1 MSLLRRLKMLA
12 HRDRFQSELDEEMQ
26 THMHMR
32 EQQRL
37 AEGDTP
43 EEARRNTRR
52 NFGNPTLL
60 RERSHNAWGW
70 GWLESFLQD
79 IRYAFRSM
87 WHSRVLTLV
96 ALLSLSLGIGANVAI
111 FSFLDAVVLRS
122 LPVQNPNQLYL
133 FGDGEESG
141 STDRYGST
149 TLYSYPFFREFR
161 KSNTVFSEVATI
173 SSWDSGMH
181 GSLDQRNTLQP
192 LEVDSV
198 SGTFFSTLGV
208 EPALGRF
215 LKPEDDE
222 VEGRSPVAVVSY
234 SFWQTQFNGSA
245 DILQHTV
252 KLGTVTFNIV
262 GVAAPGFF
270 GMQVGRQ
277 PDFWVPLAM
286 TRFLPPGHTA
296 YAENFTQNNYIF
308 GRLKPGVTA
317 AQAEAETNVL
327 YQHII
332 RSFPNSD
339 LNAYNLGHL
348 QSAHVKLT
356 GLHRGI
362 SGLRY
367 TFANP
372 LKMLM
377 AVAALVLLITC
388 ANIANLLLARATT
401 RAHEFAV
408 RQAFG
413 AQRMRLIR
421 QLLTESFLLAIA
433 GSVIGVAFALGA
445 DRILLRAI
453 SGGPDATIIP
463 LDVSLN
469 VRMLVFTVVAT
480 VATALLFGI
489 LPALRAS
496 RVPVNQGLRESR
508 RSSTAGRNTLGKTL
522 IIGQVALSL
531 VLSVL
536 SILFLRSLINLTH
549 VDSGFPREGIM
560 LVDMDSSVLGL
571 QDKDPRMTAMYQQME
586 ERVAALPQVKAASF
600 ASFVFASGSWNG
612 TLNIPGMPF
621 HEERNVA
628 HNVIGNGY
636 FNVMQMPLLAGRAFG
651 PQDNAFAHHVVILS
665 ESVAKDYFPA
675 GVSPIG
681 RHIFYGKD
689 PNPAKEVEVI
699 GIVRDVKFGSL
710 DEAKQYIDYY
720 PNTQRPWTYGT
731 LTVRYTGDFTTA
743 ATAVKNAVH
752 DVNRIVP
759 IDHVTTLNRRI
770 EGTIVNQRLVAQL
783 SGTFGLLAVLLSAI
797 GIYGLMSYLV
807 SLRTGEIGIRMALGA
822 SHSGVRWMVMRE
834 IATLVVSGIA
844 AGIALSLAGGRLV
857 QSMLYGI
864 APTEL
869 LSLLLS
875 VVALSTIALTAGY
888 LPARRASQVNPM
900 EALRYE

>member
-1 MSLLRRLKMLA
+1 
-12 HRDRFQSELDEEMQ
+12 
-26 THMHMR
+26 
-32 EQQRL
+32 
-37 AEGDTP
+37 
-43 EEARRNTRR
+43 
-52 NFGNPTLL
+52 
-60 RERSHNAWGW
+60 
-70 GWLESFLQD
+70 
-79 IRYAFRSM
+79 
-87 WHSRVLTLV
+87 
-96 ALLSLSLGIGANVAI
+96 
-111 FSFLDAVVLRS
+111 
-122 LPVQNPNQLYL
+122 
-133 FGDGEESG
+133 
-141 STDRYGST
+141 
-149 TLYSYPFFREFR
+149 
-161 KSNTVFSEVATI
+161 TVFSDVATI

-181 GSLDQRNTLQP
+181 GALDQRGTLQP

-208 EPALGRF
+208 EPAIGRF

-234 SFWQTQFNGSA
+234 NFWQTQFNGSA

-252 KLGTVTFNIV
+252 KLGAVTFNII
-262 GVAAPGFF
+262 GVAPPGFF

-286 TRFLPPGHTA
+286 TRFLPTGHIA
-296 YAENFTQNNYIF
+296 YAENFAQNNYIF
-308 GRLKPGVTA
+308 GRLKPGATP
-317 AQAEAETNVL
+317 AQAEAEINVL

-332 RSFPNSD
+332 RSFPNAD

-348 QSAHVKLT
+348 QSAHVPLT
-356 GLHRGI
+356 RMSRGI

-367 TFANP
+367 TFADP

-388 ANIANLLLARATT
+388 ANIANLLLARATA
-401 RAHEFAV
+401 RSHEFAV

-421 QLLTESFLLAIA
+421 QLLTESFLLSIA
-433 GSVIGVAFALGA
+433 GSVLGVAFALGA

-453 SGGPDATIIP
+453 SGGENATLIP
-463 LDVSLN
+463 IDVSLN
-469 VRMLVFTVVAT
+469 VRMLAFTIVAT

-496 RVPVNQGLRESR
+496 RVPVNEGLRESR
-508 RSSTAGRNTLGKTL
+508 RSSTAGRNTFGKTL

-536 SILFLRSLINLTH
+536 SVLFLRTLINLTH
-549 VDSGFPREGIM
+549 VNSGFPREGIM

-571 QDKDPRMTAMYQQME
+571 KDTDPRMTAMYRQME

-600 ASFVFASGSWNG
+600 ASFTFAQGSWNG
-612 TLNIPGMPF
+612 TLNVPGMPF
-621 HEERNVA
+621 NENHQVK

-636 FNVMQMPLLAGRAFG
+636 FNVMQIPLLAGRAFG
-651 PQDNAFAHHVVILS
+651 PQDSATAHRVTILS
-665 ESVAKDYFPA
+665 ESVARDFFPA
-675 GVSPIG
+675 GVNPIG
-681 RHIFYGKD
+681 RHLFYGKD
-689 PNPAKEVEVI
+689 PKPDHDVEVI

-710 DEAKQYIDYY
+710 DESKQYIDYY

-731 LTVRYTGDFTTA
+731 LTVRYTGDLA
-743 ATAVKNAVH
+743 AASTAVQNAVH
-752 DVNRIVP
+752 QVNHIVP
-759 IDHVTTLNRRI
+759 IDHVTTLNNRI
-770 EGTIVNQRLVAQL
+770 EGTIINQRLVAQL
-783 SGTFGLLAVLLSAI
+783 SGTFGMLAVLLSAI

-822 SHSGVRWMVMRE
+822 SLSSVRWMVMKE
-834 IATLVVSGIA
+834 IAVLVISGIT
-844 AGIALSLAGGRLV
+844 AGIALALTGGRLV

-864 APTEL
+864 APTEPI
-869 LSLLLS
+869 SILLS
-875 VVALSTIALTAGY
+875 VVSLTVIALTAGY
-888 LPARRASQVNPM
+888 LPARRASQVNPI